1 MPDQTI
7 ALPTPPARTLRCLQI
22 GLKWFESGAG
32 GLDRFFSG
40 LVTDLPAAGITVG
53 GIVVGPDDAERRSGG
68 LVRGIGCADASLP
81 RRLLA
86 ARRAIATEIATGRYD
101 LVASHFAMLT
111 AASIDRLGGLPL
123 VVHFHGPWAAES
135 AVEGQGGPA
144 IVAKRTLERLVYGR
158 ATLVVTLSQ
167 AFADLAH
174 ETLAVP
180 RRKLRVVP
188 GSAEI
193 DRFAIALDRG
203 AARTRLG
210 LPHDRRILVAVRRLA
225 SRMGLDDLVRAMRKV
240 ADRHPDVLLLIGGKG
255 HKAEAL
261 QAEAT
266 ALGLGA
272 HVRFL
277 GFVPD
282 DDLPALYRAADL
294 NLVPTIALEG
304 FGLTTVEALAAG
316 TPSMVTPVGG
326 LPETMRPLSPDLV
339 FEATGADA
347 IARGLDRFLSG
358 AFAVP
363 DSQACRLASRR
374 YEGGRIAGEIA
385 AVYREAVLI
394 RAGAPGGGTP
404 VGRTPRIGT
413 PT

>member
-1 MPDQTI
+1 MPDQTLNI
-7 ALPTPPARTLRCLQI
+7 AAPPVETLRCLQV

-40 LVTDLPAAGITVG
+40 LVADLPAAGVAVG
-53 GIVVGPDDAERRSGG
+53 GVVVGPDDAERRSGG

-81 RRLLA
+81 RRLFA
-86 ARRAIATEIATGRYD
+86 ARRAIGKELATGRYD

-111 AASIDRLGGLPL
+111 AASIDRLRGLPL

-135 AVEGQGGPA
+135 AVEGQGGAA
-144 IVAKRTLERLVYGR
+144 IIAKRTLERLVYGR

-193 DRFAIALDRG
+193 DRFAIALDRDS
-203 AARTRLG
+203 ARTRLG

-225 SRMGLDDLVRAMRKV
+225 NRMGLDDLVRAMRTV

-261 QAEAT
+261 QAEA
-266 ALGLGA
+266 ASLGLGE

-282 DDLPALYRAADL
+282 DDLPLLYRAADL
-294 NLVPTIALEG
+294 NLVPTVALEG

-326 LPETMRPLSPDLV
+326 LPETMRPLSPHLV
-339 FEATGADA
+339 FEATGAEA
-347 IARGLDRFLSG
+347 IARGLGRFLGG
-358 AFAVP
+358 AFPVP
-363 DSQACRLASRR
+363 DAETCRIASRR
-374 YEGGRIAGEIA
+374 YEGGRIAAEIA
-385 AVYREAVLI
+385 SVYREAVLI
-394 RAGAPGGGTP
+394 HGGA
-404 VGRTPRIGT
+404 RT
-413 PT
+413 